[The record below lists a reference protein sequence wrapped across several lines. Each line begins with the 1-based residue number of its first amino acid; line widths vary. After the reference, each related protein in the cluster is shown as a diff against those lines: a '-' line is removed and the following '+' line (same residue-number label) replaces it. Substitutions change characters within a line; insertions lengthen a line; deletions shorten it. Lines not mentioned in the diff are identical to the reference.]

1 MPWCD
6 SCSSYHAPTALDD
19 DACPNCGG
27 VVTEA
32 PHAHEGEEVER
43 TVGASAPW
51 HFWIV
56 VVALAA
62 YLLWR
67 FTDFVVWLIGKF

>member
-6 SCSSYHAPTALDD
+6 SCSAYHAPTAL
-19 DACPNCGG
+19 AEGNCPVCGG
-27 VVTEA
+27 TVTVT
-32 PHAHEGEEVER
+32 HEHESEE
-43 TVGASAPW
+43 TTKMVGHSAPW

-62 YLLWR
+62 YLIWR
-67 FTDFVVWLIGKF
+67 VISGVIWLLE

>member
-1 MPWCD
+1 MAWCD
-6 SCSSYHAPTALDD
+6 ACESWHAPTALT
-19 DACPNCGG
+19 AQGTCPKCGAE
-27 VVTEA
+27 VEATEV
-32 PHAHEGEEVER
+32 GEER
-43 TVGASAPW
+43 TVGQSAPW

-67 FTDFVVWLIGKF
+67 LIDGILWLVT